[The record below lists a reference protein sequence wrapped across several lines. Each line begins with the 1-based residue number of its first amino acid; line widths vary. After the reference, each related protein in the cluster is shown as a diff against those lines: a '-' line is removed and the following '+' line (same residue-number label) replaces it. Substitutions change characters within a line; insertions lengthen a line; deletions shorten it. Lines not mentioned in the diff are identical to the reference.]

1 MSTMPDLQALLAEAP
16 ALRVATDEDSR
27 ASYGLDWTRYW
38 QADTPAVLFPDT
50 VDEVVAIV
58 RWARQH
64 QVALVPSGGRTGLSG
79 GAVAASG
86 EVVVSFERMNRI
98 GRFDALDGIVEVE
111 PGVITR
117 TLQDFA
123 REHGMYYPVNFA
135 SSGSSQIGGNIATN
149 AGGIQVL
156 RYGMTREWVAG
167 LTVVT
172 GAGEV
177 LELNRGL
184 VKNNT
189 GYDLRHLFVGSEGT
203 LGFIV
208 GAAIRLTQAP
218 PETAVMVLALPDLSC
233 VMRVFEAFR
242 RALTLQ
248 AFEFF
253 SDKALQH
260 VLSRGAV
267 RPFESAAP
275 YYVLLEYVRPA
286 ADAEPDLA
294 VFGHCAEQGWVVDGV
309 VSQSDAHARALWRLR
324 EDISEAITPHTPY
337 KNDIALRI
345 SQVDPFVARLDALLG
360 AAYPDFEVVWFGHIG
375 DGNLHINVLR
385 PASMALDDF
394 RQACEHV
401 NQAVFE
407 LVREAGGSVSAEHGV
422 GLFKRD
428 YLSYTRSPEEIAL
441 MRGIKQLFDPDGV
454 MNPGKLLA

>member
-1 MSTMPDLQALLAEAP
+1 MSTMLDLQALLAAAP
-16 ALRVATDEDSR
+16 ALRVATDEESR

-117 TLQDFA
+117 TLQDLA
-123 REHGMYYPVNFA
+123 REHGMYYPVDFA

-233 VMRVFEAFR
+233 VMRVFDAFR
-242 RALTLQ
+242 RALALQ

-253 SDKALQH
+253 SDKALRH
-260 VLSRGAV
+260 VLACGAA

-286 ADAEPDLA
+286 GGAEPALA
-294 VFGHCAEQGWVVDGV
+294 AFCPRSDKRRLGKGCTHWSRIPCA
-309 VSQSDAHARALWRLR
+309 SSR
-324 EDISEAITPHTPY
+324 
-337 KNDIALRI
+337 
-345 SQVDPFVARLDALLG
+345 
-360 AAYPDFEVVWFGHIG
+360 
-375 DGNLHINVLR
+375 
-385 PASMALDDF
+385 
-394 RQACEHV
+394 
-401 NQAVFE
+401 
-407 LVREAGGSVSAEHGV
+407 
-422 GLFKRD
+422 
-428 YLSYTRSPEEIAL
+428 
-441 MRGIKQLFDPDGV
+441 
-454 MNPGKLLA
+454 